1 MKIKNIISYPVW
13 IGSRNQLLVKVET
26 DNGLEGWGESGL
38 SSRELAVSG
47 IIQHYKN
54 LLVGKNPFEIGKIW
68 QRLYRSQYFEGG
80 IMSGSVSEEYGGV
93 GGDMGFDS
101 ITVYEQSKT
110 GDSSWGYGIQS
121 IVIHYLNEYGTNEQ
135 KSEWLPK
142 LIEGKSIASLAMT
155 EPGAG
160 SDLQAIKTTAKKDGN
175 QYTLNGSKIFIT
187 NGGSADL
194 IVVAAKTD
202 QSAGAKGISLVLLD
216 TKNAEGFSRGKP
228 LKKLGLKGNDTAE
241 LFFDNVKIP
250 LTNLIGNEEGQGFY
264 QMMNQLPWERL
275 LIGITALGAIDF
287 ALQETI
293 KYVQDRKAFGKR
305 IMDLQ
310 NTRFKLAEAKT
321 KAEVF
326 RSFVNECIA
335 RLIKGKLDAAT
346 ASMAKYWGSQIQNE
360 IMDECLQLH
369 GGYGYI
375 LDYPISRMYADARVQ
390 KIYGGSNEIMKEL
403 IARSIDK

>member
-1 MKIKNIISYPVW
+1 MTLFTPFHKWVTEEHKLFTESVQKFYNDEMKPNIEDWV
-13 IGSRNQLLVKVET
+13 
-26 DNGLEGWGESGL
+26 DNGV
-38 SSRELAVSG
+38 VSKSFWEKAG
-47 IIQHYKN
+47 HA
-54 LLVGKNPFEIGKIW
+54 
-68 QRLYRSQYFEGG
+68 G
-80 IMSGSVSEEYGGV
+80 IMSGSVLEEHGGV

-101 ITVYEQSKT
+101 ITVYEQAKT

-121 IVIHYLNEYGTNEQ
+121 IVIHYLNEYGTDEQ
-135 KSEWLPK
+135 KNEWLPK

-160 SDLQAIKTTAKKDGN
+160 SDLQAIKTIAKKDGN

-194 IVVAAKTD
+194 IIVAAKTD
-202 QSAGAKGISLVLLD
+202 QSAGAKGISLILLD
-216 TKNAEGFSRGKP
+216 TNNVEGFSRGKP

-241 LFFDNVKIP
+241 LFFDNVKVP
-250 LTNLIGNEEGQGFY
+250 LTNLIGKEEGQGFY

-293 KYVQDRKAFGKR
+293 KYVQERKAFNKR

-321 KAEVF
+321 KAEVL
-326 RSFVNECIA
+326 RSFINDCIA

-403 IARSIDK
+403 IARSIDN

>member
-1 MKIKNIISYPVW
+1 MTLFTPFHKWVTEEHKLFTESVQKFYSDEMTPNIEDWVNK
-13 IGSRNQLLVKVET
+13 GV
-26 DNGLEGWGESGL
+26 
-38 SSRELAVSG
+38 VSKSFWEKAG
-47 IIQHYKN
+47 YAG
-54 LLVGKNPFEIGKIW
+54 V
-68 QRLYRSQYFEGG
+68 
-80 IMSGSVSEEYGGV
+80 MSGSVAEEHGGV

-101 ITVYEQSKT
+101 ITVYEQAKT

-121 IVIHYLNEYGTNEQ
+121 IVIHYLNEYGTDEQ
-135 KSEWLPK
+135 KSKWLPK

-160 SDLQAIKTTAKKDGN
+160 SDLQAIKTTAKREGN
-175 QYTLNGSKIFIT
+175 QYTINGSKIFIT

-194 IVVAAKTD
+194 IIVAAKTD
-202 QSAGAKGISLVLLD
+202 QTVGAKGISLILLD
-216 TKNAEGFSRGKP
+216 TNNAEGFSRGKP

-241 LFFDNVKIP
+241 LFFDNVKVP
-250 LTNLIGNEEGQGFY
+250 LTNLIGKEEGQGFY

-287 ALQETI
+287 GLQETI

-321 KAEVF
+321 KAEVL
-326 RSFVNECIA
+326 RSFINDCIS
-335 RLIKGKLDAAT
+335 RLINRQLDAAT

-403 IARSIDK
+403 IARSIDQ

>member
-1 MKIKNIISYPVW
+1 MTLFTPFHKWVTEEHKLFTESVQKFYNDEMKPNIEDWVDK
-13 IGSRNQLLVKVET
+13 GV
-26 DNGLEGWGESGL
+26 
-38 SSRELAVSG
+38 VSKSFWEKAG
-47 IIQHYKN
+47 HA
-54 LLVGKNPFEIGKIW
+54 
-68 QRLYRSQYFEGG
+68 G
-80 IMSGSVSEEYGGV
+80 IMSGSVLEEHGGV

-101 ITVYEQSKT
+101 ITVYEQAKT

-121 IVIHYLNEYGTNEQ
+121 IVIHYLNEYGTDEQ
-135 KSEWLPK
+135 KNEWLPK

-160 SDLQAIKTTAKKDGN
+160 SDLQAIKTIARKDGN

-194 IVVAAKTD
+194 IIVAAKTD
-202 QSAGAKGISLVLLD
+202 QSAGAKGISLILLD
-216 TKNAEGFSRGKP
+216 TNNVEGFSRGKP

-241 LFFDNVKIP
+241 LFFDNVKVP
-250 LTNLIGNEEGQGFY
+250 LTNLIGKEEGQGFY

-293 KYVQDRKAFGKR
+293 KYVQERKAFNRR

-310 NTRFKLAEAKT
+310 NTRFKLAESKT
-321 KAEVF
+321 KAEVL
-326 RSFVNECIA
+326 RSFINDCIA
-335 RLIKGKLDAAT
+335 RLIKGELDAAT

-390 KIYGGSNEIMKEL
+390 KIYGGSNEIIKEL
-403 IARSIDK
+403 IARSIDN

>member
-1 MKIKNIISYPVW
+1 MTLFTPFHKWVTEEHKLFTESVQKFYNDEMKPNIEDW
-13 IGSRNQLLVKVET
+13 VE
-26 DNGLEGWGESGL
+26 NGV
-38 SSRELAVSG
+38 VS
-47 IIQHYKN
+47 KS
-54 LLVGKNPFEIGKIW
+54 FW
-68 QRLYRSQYFEGG
+68 QKAGHAG
-80 IMSGSVSEEYGGV
+80 IMSGSVLEEHGGV

-101 ITVYEQSKT
+101 ITIYEQAKT

-121 IVIHYLNEYGTNEQ
+121 IVIHYLNEYGTDEQ
-135 KSEWLPK
+135 KNEWLPK

-160 SDLQAIKTTAKKDGN
+160 SDLQAIKTIARRDGN

-194 IVVAAKTD
+194 IIVAAKTD
-202 QSAGAKGISLVLLD
+202 QSAGAKGISLILLD
-216 TKNAEGFSRGKP
+216 TNNVEGFSRGKP

-241 LFFDNVKIP
+241 LFFDNVKVP
-250 LTNLIGNEEGQGFY
+250 LTNLIGKEEGQGFY

-293 KYVQDRKAFGKR
+293 KYVQERKAFNKR

-321 KAEVF
+321 KAEVL
-326 RSFVNECIA
+326 RSFINDCIA
-335 RLIKGKLDAAT
+335 RLINGKLDAAT

-403 IARSIDK
+403 IARSIDN

>member
-1 MKIKNIISYPVW
+1 MSLYTPFNKWVTDEHKLFTDSVQKFCNDEMSPNIEDWVNK
-13 IGSRNQLLVKVET
+13 GV
-26 DNGLEGWGESGL
+26 
-38 SSRELAVSG
+38 VSKTFWEKAG
-47 IIQHYKN
+47 YA
-54 LLVGKNPFEIGKIW
+54 
-68 QRLYRSQYFEGG
+68 G
-80 IMSGSVSEEYGGV
+80 IMSGSVSEDYGGV

-264 QMMNQLPWERL
+264 QMMSQLPWERL

-326 RSFVNECIA
+326 RSFVNDCIA

>member
-1 MKIKNIISYPVW
+1 MALFTPFHQWVTEEHKLFTESVQKFYNDEMKPNIEDW
-13 IGSRNQLLVKVET
+13 I
-26 DNGLEGWGESGL
+26 DNGV
-38 SSRELAVSG
+38 VSKSFWEKAG
-47 IIQHYKN
+47 HA
-54 LLVGKNPFEIGKIW
+54 
-68 QRLYRSQYFEGG
+68 G
-80 IMSGSVSEEYGGV
+80 IMSGSVLEEHGGV

-101 ITVYEQSKT
+101 ITVYEQAKT

-121 IVIHYLNEYGTNEQ
+121 IVIHYLNQYGTNEQ

-155 EPGAG
+155 EPVAG
-160 SDLQAIKTTAKKDGN
+160 SDLQAIKTIAKRDGN

-194 IVVAAKTD
+194 IIIAAKTN
-202 QSAGAKGISLVLLD
+202 QSAGAKGISLILLD
-216 TKNAEGFSRGKP
+216 TNNVEGFSRGKP

-241 LFFDNVKIP
+241 LFFDNVKVP
-250 LTNLIGNEEGQGFY
+250 LTNLIGKEEGQGFY

-293 KYVQDRKAFGKR
+293 KYVQERKAFNRR

-310 NTRFKLAEAKT
+310 NTRFKLAESKT
-321 KAEVF
+321 KAEVL
-326 RSFVNECIA
+326 RSFINDCIA

-403 IARSIDK
+403 IARSIDN

>member
-1 MKIKNIISYPVW
+1 MTLFTPFHKWVTEEHKLFTESVQKFYNDEMKPNIEDWV
-13 IGSRNQLLVKVET
+13 
-26 DNGLEGWGESGL
+26 DNGV
-38 SSRELAVSG
+38 VSKSFWEKAG
-47 IIQHYKN
+47 HA
-54 LLVGKNPFEIGKIW
+54 
-68 QRLYRSQYFEGG
+68 G
-80 IMSGSVSEEYGGV
+80 IMSGSVLEEHGGV

-101 ITVYEQSKT
+101 ITVYEQAKT

-121 IVIHYLNEYGTNEQ
+121 IVIHYLNEYGTDEQ
-135 KSEWLPK
+135 KNEWLPR
-142 LIEGKSIASLAMT
+142 LIDGKSIASLAMT

-160 SDLQAIKTTAKKDGN
+160 SDLQAIKTIAKKDGN

-194 IVVAAKTD
+194 IIVAAKTD
-202 QSAGAKGISLVLLD
+202 QSAGAKGIYLILLD
-216 TKNAEGFSRGKP
+216 TNNVEGFSRGKP

-241 LFFDNVKIP
+241 LFFDSVKVP
-250 LTNLIGNEEGQGFY
+250 LTNLIGKEEGQGFY

-293 KYVQDRKAFGKR
+293 KYVQERKAFNRR

-310 NTRFKLAEAKT
+310 NTRFKLAESKT
-321 KAEVF
+321 KAEVL
-326 RSFVNECIA
+326 RSFINDCIA

-403 IARSIDK
+403 IARSIDN

>member
-1 MKIKNIISYPVW
+1 MTLFTPFHKWVTEEHKLFTESVQKFYNDEMKPNIEDWV
-13 IGSRNQLLVKVET
+13 
-26 DNGLEGWGESGL
+26 DNGV
-38 SSRELAVSG
+38 VSKSFWEKAG
-47 IIQHYKN
+47 HA
-54 LLVGKNPFEIGKIW
+54 
-68 QRLYRSQYFEGG
+68 G
-80 IMSGSVSEEYGGV
+80 IMSGSVLEEHGGV

-101 ITVYEQSKT
+101 ITVYEQAKT

-121 IVIHYLNEYGTNEQ
+121 IVIHYLNEYGTDEQ
-135 KSEWLPK
+135 KNEWLPK

-160 SDLQAIKTTAKKDGN
+160 SDLQAIKTIAKKDGN

-194 IVVAAKTD
+194 IIVAAKTD
-202 QSAGAKGISLVLLD
+202 QSAGAKGISLILLD
-216 TKNAEGFSRGKP
+216 TNNVEGFSRGKP

-241 LFFDNVKIP
+241 LFFDNVKVP
-250 LTNLIGNEEGQGFY
+250 LTNLIGKEEGQGFY

-293 KYVQDRKAFGKR
+293 KYVQERKAFNRR

-310 NTRFKLAEAKT
+310 NTRFKLAESKT
-321 KAEVF
+321 KAEVL
-326 RSFVNECIA
+326 RSFINDCIA
-335 RLIKGKLDAAT
+335 RLIKGELDAAT

-403 IARSIDK
+403 IARSIDN

>member
-1 MKIKNIISYPVW
+1 MTLFTPFHKWVTEEHKLFTESVQKFYNDEMKPNIEDWV
-13 IGSRNQLLVKVET
+13 
-26 DNGLEGWGESGL
+26 DNGV
-38 SSRELAVSG
+38 VSKSFWEKAG
-47 IIQHYKN
+47 HA
-54 LLVGKNPFEIGKIW
+54 
-68 QRLYRSQYFEGG
+68 G
-80 IMSGSVSEEYGGV
+80 IMSGSVLEEHGGV

-101 ITVYEQSKT
+101 ITVYEQAKT

-121 IVIHYLNEYGTNEQ
+121 IVIHYLNEYGTDEQ
-135 KSEWLPK
+135 KNEWLPK

-160 SDLQAIKTTAKKDGN
+160 SDLQAIKTIAKKDGN

-194 IVVAAKTD
+194 IIVAAKTD
-202 QSAGAKGISLVLLD
+202 QSAGAKGISLILLD
-216 TKNAEGFSRGKP
+216 TNNVEGFSRGKP

-241 LFFDNVKIP
+241 LFFDNVKVP
-250 LTNLIGNEEGQGFY
+250 LTNLIGKDEGQGFY

-293 KYVQDRKAFGKR
+293 KYVQERKAFNRR

-321 KAEVF
+321 KAEVL
-326 RSFVNECIA
+326 RSFINDCVA

-403 IARSIDK
+403 IARSIDN

>member
-1 MKIKNIISYPVW
+1 MTLYTPFHKWVTEEHKLFTESVKKFYNDEMKPNIEKWV
-13 IGSRNQLLVKVET
+13 
-26 DNGLEGWGESGL
+26 DNGV
-38 SSRELAVSG
+38 VSKSFWEKAG
-47 IIQHYKN
+47 YA
-54 LLVGKNPFEIGKIW
+54 
-68 QRLYRSQYFEGG
+68 G
-80 IMSGSVSEEYGGV
+80 IMSGSVLEEHGGV

-101 ITVYEQSKT
+101 IAIYEQAKT

-121 IVIHYLNEYGTNEQ
+121 IVIHYLNEYGTDEQ
-135 KSEWLPK
+135 KNEWLPK
-142 LIEGKSIASLAMT
+142 LIDGKSIASLAMT
-155 EPGAG
+155 EPSAG
-160 SDLQAIKTTAKKDGN
+160 SDLQSIKTTAKKDGN
-175 QYTLNGSKIFIT
+175 QYSINGSKIFIT

-194 IVVAAKTD
+194 IVIAAKTD
-202 QSAGAKGISLVLLD
+202 NSSGAKGISLILLD
-216 TKNAEGFSRGKP
+216 TNNAEGFSRGKP

-250 LTNLIGNEEGQGFY
+250 LTNLIGKEEGQGFY

-287 ALQETI
+287 ALQETV
-293 KYVQDRKAFGKR
+293 KYVQDRKAFGRR

-321 KAEVF
+321 KAEVL
-326 RSFVNECIA
+326 RSFINDCIA
-335 RLIKGKLDAAT
+335 RLISGKLDAAT

-360 IMDECLQLH
+360 IIDECLQLH

-403 IARSIDK
+403 IARSMDQ

>member
-1 MKIKNIISYPVW
+1 MSLYTPFNKWVTDEHKLFTDSVQKFYNDEMSPNIEDWVNK
-13 IGSRNQLLVKVET
+13 GV
-26 DNGLEGWGESGL
+26 
-38 SSRELAVSG
+38 VSKTFWEKAG
-47 IIQHYKN
+47 YA
-54 LLVGKNPFEIGKIW
+54 
-68 QRLYRSQYFEGG
+68 G
-80 IMSGSVSEEYGGV
+80 IMSGSVSEDYGGV

-264 QMMNQLPWERL
+264 QMMSQLPWERL

-326 RSFVNECIA
+326 RSFVNECIF

>member
-1 MKIKNIISYPVW
+1 MALFTPFHQWVTEEHKLFTESVQKFYNDEMKPNIEDW
-13 IGSRNQLLVKVET
+13 I
-26 DNGLEGWGESGL
+26 DNGV
-38 SSRELAVSG
+38 VSKSFWEKAG
-47 IIQHYKN
+47 HA
-54 LLVGKNPFEIGKIW
+54 
-68 QRLYRSQYFEGG
+68 G
-80 IMSGSVSEEYGGV
+80 IMSGSVLEEHGGV

-101 ITVYEQSKT
+101 ITVYEQAKT

-121 IVIHYLNEYGTNEQ
+121 IVIHYLNQYGTNEQ

-155 EPGAG
+155 EPVAG
-160 SDLQAIKTTAKKDGN
+160 SDLQAIKTIAKRDGN

-194 IVVAAKTD
+194 IIIAAKTD
-202 QSAGAKGISLVLLD
+202 QSAGAKGISLILLD
-216 TKNAEGFSRGKP
+216 TNNVEGFSRGKP

-241 LFFDNVKIP
+241 LFFDNVKVP
-250 LTNLIGNEEGQGFY
+250 LTNLIGKEEGQGFY

-293 KYVQDRKAFGKR
+293 KYVQERKAFNRR

-310 NTRFKLAEAKT
+310 NTRFKLAESKT
-321 KAEVF
+321 KAEVL
-326 RSFVNECIA
+326 RSFINDCIA

-403 IARSIDK
+403 IARSIDN

>member
-1 MKIKNIISYPVW
+1 MTLFTPFHKWVTEEHKLFTESVQKFYNDEMKPNIEDWV
-13 IGSRNQLLVKVET
+13 
-26 DNGLEGWGESGL
+26 DNGV
-38 SSRELAVSG
+38 VSKSFWEKAG
-47 IIQHYKN
+47 HA
-54 LLVGKNPFEIGKIW
+54 
-68 QRLYRSQYFEGG
+68 G
-80 IMSGSVSEEYGGV
+80 IMSGSVLEEHGGV

-101 ITVYEQSKT
+101 ITVYEQAKT

-155 EPGAG
+155 EPIAG
-160 SDLQAIKTTAKKDGN
+160 SDLQAIKTIAKRDGN

-194 IVVAAKTD
+194 IIVAAKTD
-202 QSAGAKGISLVLLD
+202 QSAGAKGISLILLD
-216 TKNAEGFSRGKP
+216 TNNVEGFSRGKP

-241 LFFDNVKIP
+241 LFFDNVKVP
-250 LTNLIGNEEGQGFY
+250 LTNLIGKEEGQGFY

-293 KYVQDRKAFGKR
+293 KYVQERKAFNRR

-310 NTRFKLAEAKT
+310 NTRFKLAESKT
-321 KAEVF
+321 KAEVL
-326 RSFVNECIA
+326 RSFINDCIA

-360 IMDECLQLH
+360 IMDECLQLY

-403 IARSIDK
+403 IARSIDN

>member
-1 MKIKNIISYPVW
+1 MTLFTPFHKWVTEEHKLFTESVQKFYNDEMKPNIEDWV
-13 IGSRNQLLVKVET
+13 
-26 DNGLEGWGESGL
+26 DNGV
-38 SSRELAVSG
+38 VSKSFWEKAG
-47 IIQHYKN
+47 HA
-54 LLVGKNPFEIGKIW
+54 
-68 QRLYRSQYFEGG
+68 G
-80 IMSGSVSEEYGGV
+80 IMSGSVLEEHGGV

-101 ITVYEQSKT
+101 ITVYEQAKT

-121 IVIHYLNEYGTNEQ
+121 IVIHYLNEYGTDEQ
-135 KSEWLPK
+135 KNEWLPK

-160 SDLQAIKTTAKKDGN
+160 SDLQAIKTIAKKDGN

-194 IVVAAKTD
+194 IIVAAKTD
-202 QSAGAKGISLVLLD
+202 QSAGAKGISLILLD
-216 TKNAEGFSRGKP
+216 TNNVEGFSRGKP

-241 LFFDNVKIP
+241 LFFDNVKVP
-250 LTNLIGNEEGQGFY
+250 LTNLIGKEEGQGFY

-293 KYVQDRKAFGKR
+293 KYVQERKAFNKR

-321 KAEVF
+321 KAEVL
-326 RSFVNECIA
+326 RSFINDCIA

-346 ASMAKYWGSQIQNE
+346 ASMAKYWGSQVQNE

-403 IARSIDK
+403 IARSIDN

>member
-1 MKIKNIISYPVW
+1 MSLYTPFNKWVTDEHRLFTDSVQKFYNDEMSPNIEDWVNK
-13 IGSRNQLLVKVET
+13 GV
-26 DNGLEGWGESGL
+26 
-38 SSRELAVSG
+38 VSKTFWEKAG
-47 IIQHYKN
+47 YA
-54 LLVGKNPFEIGKIW
+54 
-68 QRLYRSQYFEGG
+68 G

-241 LFFDNVKIP
+241 LCFDNVKIP
-250 LTNLIGNEEGQGFY
+250 LTNLIGNEAGQGFY

>member
-1 MKIKNIISYPVW
+1 MTLFTPFHKWVTEEHKLFTESVQKFYNDEMKPNIEDWV
-13 IGSRNQLLVKVET
+13 
-26 DNGLEGWGESGL
+26 DNGV
-38 SSRELAVSG
+38 VSKSFWEKAG
-47 IIQHYKN
+47 HA
-54 LLVGKNPFEIGKIW
+54 
-68 QRLYRSQYFEGG
+68 G
-80 IMSGSVSEEYGGV
+80 IMSGSVLEEHGGV

-101 ITVYEQSKT
+101 ITVYEQAKT

-121 IVIHYLNEYGTNEQ
+121 IVIHYLNEYGTDEQ
-135 KSEWLPK
+135 KNEWLPK

-160 SDLQAIKTTAKKDGN
+160 SDLQAIKTIAKKDGN

-194 IVVAAKTD
+194 IIVAAKTD
-202 QSAGAKGISLVLLD
+202 QSAGAKGISLILLD
-216 TKNAEGFSRGKP
+216 ANNVEGFSRGKP

-241 LFFDNVKIP
+241 LFFDNVKVP
-250 LTNLIGNEEGQGFY
+250 LTNLIGKEEGQGFY

-293 KYVQDRKAFGKR
+293 KYVQERKAFNRR

-310 NTRFKLAEAKT
+310 NTRFKLAESKT

-326 RSFVNECIA
+326 RSFINDCVA

-403 IARSIDK
+403 IARSIDN

>member
-1 MKIKNIISYPVW
+1 MTLFTPFHKWVTEEHKLFTESVQKFYNDEMKPNIEDWV
-13 IGSRNQLLVKVET
+13 
-26 DNGLEGWGESGL
+26 DNGV
-38 SSRELAVSG
+38 VSKSFWEKAG
-47 IIQHYKN
+47 HA
-54 LLVGKNPFEIGKIW
+54 
-68 QRLYRSQYFEGG
+68 G
-80 IMSGSVSEEYGGV
+80 IMSGSVLEEHGGV

-101 ITVYEQSKT
+101 ITVYEQAKT

-121 IVIHYLNEYGTNEQ
+121 IVIHYLNEYGTDEQ
-135 KSEWLPK
+135 KNEWLPK

-160 SDLQAIKTTAKKDGN
+160 SDLQAIRTIAKKDGN

-194 IVVAAKTD
+194 IIVAAKTD
-202 QSAGAKGISLVLLD
+202 QSAGAKGISLILLD
-216 TKNAEGFSRGKP
+216 TNNVEGFSRGKP

-241 LFFDNVKIP
+241 LFFDNVKVP
-250 LTNLIGNEEGQGFY
+250 LTNLIGKEEGQGFY

-293 KYVQDRKAFGKR
+293 KYVQERKAFNRR

-310 NTRFKLAEAKT
+310 NTRFKLAESKT
-321 KAEVF
+321 KAEVL
-326 RSFVNECIA
+326 RSFINDCIA

-403 IARSIDK
+403 IARSIDN

>member
-1 MKIKNIISYPVW
+1 MTLFTPFHKWVTEEHKLFTESVQKFYNDEMKPNIEDWV
-13 IGSRNQLLVKVET
+13 
-26 DNGLEGWGESGL
+26 DNGV
-38 SSRELAVSG
+38 VSKSFWEKAG
-47 IIQHYKN
+47 HA
-54 LLVGKNPFEIGKIW
+54 
-68 QRLYRSQYFEGG
+68 G
-80 IMSGSVSEEYGGV
+80 IMSGSVLEEHGGV

-101 ITVYEQSKT
+101 ITVYEQAKT

-121 IVIHYLNEYGTNEQ
+121 IVIHYLNEYGTDEQ
-135 KSEWLPK
+135 KNEWLPK

-160 SDLQAIKTTAKKDGN
+160 SDLQAIKTIARKDGN

-194 IVVAAKTD
+194 IIVAAKTD
-202 QSAGAKGISLVLLD
+202 QSAGAKGISLILLD
-216 TKNAEGFSRGKP
+216 TNNVEGFSRGKP

-241 LFFDNVKIP
+241 LFFDNVKVP
-250 LTNLIGNEEGQGFY
+250 LTNLIGKEEGQGFY

-293 KYVQDRKAFGKR
+293 KYVQERKAFNRR

-310 NTRFKLAEAKT
+310 NTRFKLAESKT
-321 KAEVF
+321 KAEVL
-326 RSFVNECIA
+326 RSFINDCIA

-403 IARSIDK
+403 IARSIDN

>member
-1 MKIKNIISYPVW
+1 MTLFTPFHKWVTEEHKLFTESVQKFYNDEMKPNIEDW
-13 IGSRNQLLVKVET
+13 VE
-26 DNGLEGWGESGL
+26 NGV
-38 SSRELAVSG
+38 VSKSFWEKAG
-47 IIQHYKN
+47 HA
-54 LLVGKNPFEIGKIW
+54 
-68 QRLYRSQYFEGG
+68 G
-80 IMSGSVSEEYGGV
+80 IMSGSVLEEHGGV

-101 ITVYEQSKT
+101 ITVYEQAKT

-121 IVIHYLNEYGTNEQ
+121 IVIHYLNEYGTDEQ
-135 KSEWLPK
+135 KNNWLPK

-160 SDLQAIKTTAKKDGN
+160 SDLQAIKTIAKKDGN

-194 IVVAAKTD
+194 IIVAAKTD
-202 QSAGAKGISLVLLD
+202 QSAGAKGISLILLD
-216 TKNAEGFSRGKP
+216 TNNVEGFSRGKP

-241 LFFDNVKIP
+241 LFFDNVKVP
-250 LTNLIGNEEGQGFY
+250 LTNLIGKEEGQGFY

-293 KYVQDRKAFGKR
+293 KYVQERKAFNKR

-321 KAEVF
+321 KAEVL
-326 RSFVNECIA
+326 RSFINDCVA

-403 IARSIDK
+403 IARSIDN

>member
-1 MKIKNIISYPVW
+1 MTLFTPFHKWVTEEHKLFTESVQKFYNDEMKPNIEDWV
-13 IGSRNQLLVKVET
+13 
-26 DNGLEGWGESGL
+26 DNGV
-38 SSRELAVSG
+38 VSKSFWEKAG
-47 IIQHYKN
+47 HA
-54 LLVGKNPFEIGKIW
+54 
-68 QRLYRSQYFEGG
+68 G
-80 IMSGSVSEEYGGV
+80 IMSGSVLEEHGGV

-101 ITVYEQSKT
+101 ITVYEQAKT

-121 IVIHYLNEYGTNEQ
+121 IVIHYLNEYGTDEQ
-135 KSEWLPK
+135 KNEWLPK

-160 SDLQAIKTTAKKDGN
+160 SDLQAIKTIARKDGN

-194 IVVAAKTD
+194 IIVAAKTD
-202 QSAGAKGISLVLLD
+202 QSAGAKGISLILLD
-216 TKNAEGFSRGKP
+216 TNNVEGFSRGKP

-241 LFFDNVKIP
+241 LFFDNVKVP
-250 LTNLIGNEEGQGFY
+250 LTNLIGKEEGQGFY

-287 ALQETI
+287 AIQETI
-293 KYVQDRKAFGKR
+293 KYVQERKAFNRR

-310 NTRFKLAEAKT
+310 NTRFKLAESKT
-321 KAEVF
+321 KAEVL
-326 RSFVNECIA
+326 RSFINDCIA

-403 IARSIDK
+403 IARSIDN

>member
-1 MKIKNIISYPVW
+1 
-13 IGSRNQLLVKVET
+13 
-26 DNGLEGWGESGL
+26 
-38 SSRELAVSG
+38 
-47 IIQHYKN
+47 
-54 LLVGKNPFEIGKIW
+54 
-68 QRLYRSQYFEGG
+68 
-80 IMSGSVSEEYGGV
+80 
-93 GGDMGFDS
+93 
-101 ITVYEQSKT
+101 
-110 GDSSWGYGIQS
+110 
-121 IVIHYLNEYGTNEQ
+121 
-135 KSEWLPK
+135 
-142 LIEGKSIASLAMT
+142 
-155 EPGAG
+155 
-160 SDLQAIKTTAKKDGN
+160 
-175 QYTLNGSKIFIT
+175 
-187 NGGSADL
+187 
-194 IVVAAKTD
+194 
-202 QSAGAKGISLVLLD
+202 
-216 TKNAEGFSRGKP
+216 
-228 LKKLGLKGNDTAE
+228 
-241 LFFDNVKIP
+241 
-250 LTNLIGNEEGQGFY
+250 
-264 QMMNQLPWERL
+264 MMNQLPWERL

-287 ALQETI
+287 ALHETI